1 MQIIGNS
8 IMINVLAS
16 KDLMLAEGS
25 FMKTIKKEQMVF
37 IIIIMMQLISMVY
50 WGTQK
55 NGYYVDEFFTFD
67 KAHYLSQSTPKRVK
81 LYDADF
87 LTYDEWHDI
96 SELKSTLTVTRDE
109 SLLADPA
116 GYNLKMLI
124 TKSPYMALLNYVQ
137 AVFFEGRLSKW
148 SAISINILFFLLN
161 QIILYRL
168 TLRISEDRSAA
179 IMTVML
185 YGFSG
190 MAASMTVYV
199 RFYMLITFWMTLYT
213 YLHVLMWQEDSIRKN
228 LVMEFGA
235 VAILYL
241 AYKNSPLAVIQ
252 GVGVIGA
259 FLVGLMMRKRYRQAV
274 VYGLPVVGG
283 GVMYVLL
290 KTDYIGYVLHPE
302 KFADADITN
311 IATESL
317 LENFLALTPGSAVDR
332 SIELARL
339 ICQYLF
345 GHILV
350 LGGYLLLAS
359 GLLILSL
366 YTKRDKTKDA
376 DWKFFFLA
384 VCPCAFYCVVSICLD
399 LEVIRYNSSIF
410 PELAVCVCVFVMY
423 LAGKSD
429 RRRLAAVLMGI
440 IVLGQAAFTAY
451 LPRVDYL
458 YQDEKQAV
466 EQIQS
471 YQGID
476 SVVVD
481 YHFDDKIMYE
491 CLAFAREDTRVMFI
505 SNENID
511 YGAWNNDILLWIR
524 AGEGQEIIQKLA
536 ESGDYTVIE
545 AGSTHESDVYF
556 VSKHVT

>member
-37 IIIIMMQLISMVY
+37 IIIIMIQLISMVY

-317 LENFLALTPGSAVDR
+317 LDNFLALTPGSAVDR

-345 GHILV
+345 GHILG

-410 PELAVCVCVFVMY
+410 PELAVCVWGSLSWDRQLLLRICRVLNIYIRMKSRLLSRFSPIRELILWLLIITLMIRSCMNVSH
-423 LAGKSD
+423 LPGKIQGLCLSQMKILIMVHGTMIYCSGSERVKD
-429 RRRLAAVLMGI
+429 RRSYKSWQNRGI
-440 IVLGQAAFTAY
+440 IQ
-451 LPRVDYL
+451 
-458 YQDEKQAV
+458 
-466 EQIQS
+466 
-471 YQGID
+471 
-476 SVVVD
+476 
-481 YHFDDKIMYE
+481 
-491 CLAFAREDTRVMFI
+491 
-505 SNENID
+505 
-511 YGAWNNDILLWIR
+511 
-524 AGEGQEIIQKLA
+524 
-536 ESGDYTVIE
+536 
-545 AGSTHESDVYF
+545 
-556 VSKHVT
+556 